1 MSSRAPSG
9 LFLGLFQF
17 VSVLAAGAQ
26 GAAPPVIPVDRHGDR
41 LPPGA
46 LVRFGTVRLRHT
58 GLAALAF
65 SPEGNRLFSLG
76 ATNLGAELR
85 LWDLAGGKLLGQ
97 RPLPM
102 TGMALPPLIAS
113 DGSIYLVEGGSVQR
127 FKDLQSGTN
136 KIYYEDSFNPT
147 CAAVSRDPKLL
158 AVARGEGEILLLEL
172 PQGKE
177 KLRLGPPGAAEGAT
191 RPSISPSAAT
201 ASCWPRRP
209 RGARSPSGT

>member
-26 GAAPPVIPVDRHGDR
+26 GAAPPVIPVDQHGDR

-46 LVRFGTVRLRHT
+46 LGRFGTVRLRHT

-97 RPLPM
+97 RPLP
-102 TGMALPPLIAS
+102 I
-113 DGSIYLVEGGSVQR
+113 D
-127 FKDLQSGTN
+127 
-136 KIYYEDSFNPT
+136 
-147 CAAVSRDPKLL
+147 RD
-158 AVARGEGEILLLEL
+158 
-172 PQGKE
+172 
-177 KLRLGPPGAAEGAT
+177 
-191 RPSISPSAAT
+191 RPPSAKGRAGP
-201 ASCWPRRP
+201 AG
-209 RGARSPSGT
+209 GARPAVTPAWGKGGRLSRPAG